1 MMHLELERV
10 QTALAAHYDVQRVL
24 GRGGMSLVYAG
35 RDLVSDTPVAIKVL
49 RPEFAATI
57 LADRFQ
63 REIGILGN
71 LHHPNILRLVA
82 AGTAGHLLYYVMPYA
97 DGGTL
102 EERLEREI
110 QLRLDEALHITRLIA
125 RAIDYAHGHNVLHR
139 DIKPGNVI
147 FDHGE
152 AMVCDFGVAR
162 AIVRA
167 SEETISSSG
176 IVVGTPSY
184 MSPEQAAGNGIVDR
198 PSDIYGLA
206 CVAYEML
213 AGEPPF
219 TGRTPQAV
227 FARQIA
233 QPPPS
238 IRVVRPDVPEHVELA
253 LMRGLAK
260 RPDDRPGTA
269 MEFAMAM
276 QAPDWEVLRGDARPR
291 MRKRAPH

>member
-1 MMHLELERV
+1 MPLKLERV
-10 QTALAAHYDVQRVL
+10 RTALAARYDVQDIL
-24 GRGGMSLVYAG
+24 GRGGMSLVYG
-35 RDLVSDTPVAIKVL
+35 GLDLLTDAHVAIKVL

-57 LADRFQ
+57 LADRFH
-63 REIGILGN
+63 REIEILGN

-82 AGTAGHLLYYVMPYA
+82 SGTADDLLYYVMPYA

-110 QLRLDEALHITRLIA
+110 QLRLDEALPIA
-125 RAIDYAHGHNVLHR
+125 RLVAQAIDHAHGHNVLHR

-147 FDHGE
+147 FDRGV

-162 AIVRA
+162 AIVR
-167 SEETISSSG
+167 SSDESISSSG
-176 IVVGTPSY
+176 IVVGTASY
-184 MSPEQAAGNGIVDR
+184 MSPEQAAGDGTVDR
-198 PSDIYGLA
+198 HSDIYGLA

-260 RPDDRPGTA
+260 RPDDRPATA
-269 MEFAMAM
+269 MELVKAML
-276 QAPDWEVLRGDARPR
+276 APDWDLLSDDARPR
-291 MRKRAPH
+291 MSKRPRH

>member
-1 MMHLELERV
+1 MPLELERLR
-10 QTALAAHYDVQRVL
+10 TALAARYHVQRIL

-35 RDLVSDTPVAIKVL
+35 RDLVSDTLVAIKVL
-49 RPEFAATI
+49 RPEFATTI
-57 LADRFQ
+57 LADRFH
-63 REIGILGN
+63 REIEILGD

-82 AGTAGHLLYYVMPYA
+82 SGTADDLLYYVMPYA

-102 EERLEREI
+102 EERLKRETH
-110 QLRLDEALHITRLIA
+110 LRLDEALHITRLVA
-125 RAIDYAHGHNVLHR
+125 QAIDYAHGHNVLHR

-147 FDHGE
+147 FDRGE

-167 SEETISSSG
+167 TEQTISSSG

-184 MSPEQAAGNGIVDR
+184 MSPEQAAGEGAIDR
-198 PSDIYGLA
+198 HSDIYALA

-219 TGRTPQAV
+219 TGRTPQSV

-233 QPPPS
+233 QPPSS

-253 LMRGLAK
+253 LTQGLAK
-260 RPDDRPGTA
+260 RPDDRPATA
-269 MEFAMAM
+269 MELAMAM
-276 QAPDWEVLRGDARPR
+276 LGPDWTSLQARARPS
-291 MRKRAPH
+291 MRERARN

>member
-1 MMHLELERV
+1 MTFEFDHV
-10 QTALAAHYDVQRVL
+10 QAALADRYEVHRLL
-24 GRGGMSLVYAG
+24 GRGGMSLVYEG
-35 RDLVSDTPVAIKVL
+35 RDLMLDHLVAIKIL
-49 RPEFAATI
+49 RPEFAVTI
-57 LADRFQ
+57 LAERFH
-63 REIGILGN
+63 REIDILAG
-71 LHHPNILRLVA
+71 LDHPNILRLIA
-82 AGTAGHLLYYVMPYA
+82 SGTTDDLLYYVMPYA

-102 EERLEREI
+102 EDRLALEL
-110 QLRLDEALHITRLIA
+110 QLRFDEAICIVRDVA
-125 RAIDYAHGHNVLHR
+125 AGIDYAHHHNILHR

-147 FDHGE
+147 FDRGV

-162 AIVRA
+162 AIVRS

-176 IVVGTPSY
+176 IVVGTASY
-184 MSPEQAAGNGIVDR
+184 MSPEQAAGEGTVDR
-198 PSDIYGLA
+198 HSDIYALA

-238 IRVVRPDVPEHVELA
+238 IRVVRPDVPKHVELA

-260 RPDDRPGTA
+260 RPDDRPASA
-269 MEFAMAM
+269 MELARAMLE
-276 QAPDWEVLRGDARPR
+276 PDWDLLRKDARPR
-291 MRKRAPH
+291 MRDRLRR

>member
-1 MMHLELERV
+1 MPLKLERV
-10 QTALAAHYDVQRVL
+10 QTALAARYEVQRVL
-24 GRGGMSLVYAG
+24 GRGGMSLVFGG
-35 RDLVSDTPVAIKVL
+35 RDLASDTPVAIKVL

-57 LADRFQ
+57 LADRFH
-63 REIGILGN
+63 REIEILGD

-82 AGTAGHLLYYVMPYA
+82 SGSADNLLYYIMPYA

-102 EERLEREI
+102 EERLERETH
-110 QLRLDEALHITRLIA
+110 LPVDEALHITRLVA
-125 RAIDYAHGHNVLHR
+125 EAIDYAHGHNVLHR

-147 FDHGE
+147 FDRGV

-167 SEETISSSG
+167 SEDDISSSG
-176 IVVGTPSY
+176 IVVGTPTY
-184 MSPEQAAGNGIVDR
+184 MSPEQAAGKGTVDR
-198 PSDIYGLA
+198 HSDIYALS

-238 IRVVRPDVPEHVELA
+238 IRIVRPDVPKHVELA
-253 LMRGLAK
+253 LTQGLAK
-260 RPDDRPGTA
+260 CPDDRPTTA
-269 MEFAMAM
+269 MELAMAM
-276 QAPDWEVLRGDARPR
+276 LAPDWDVLAASERPPSR
-291 MRKRAPH
+291 RRVRN

>member
-1 MMHLELERV
+1 MPFEFERV
-10 QTALAAHYDVQRVL
+10 QAALADRYEVYRLL
-24 GRGGMSLVYAG
+24 GRGGMSLVYEG
-35 RDLVSDTPVAIKVL
+35 RDLMLDDLVAIKIL
-49 RPEFAATI
+49 RPEFAVTI
-57 LADRFQ
+57 LAERFH
-63 REIGILGN
+63 REIDILAG
-71 LHHPNILRLVA
+71 LDHPNILRLIA
-82 AGTAGHLLYYVMPYA
+82 SGTANDLLYYVMPYA

-102 EERLEREI
+102 EDRLAHEL
-110 QLRLDEALHITRLIA
+110 QLRFDEAICIVRDVA
-125 RAIDYAHGHNVLHR
+125 AGIDYAHDHNILHR

-147 FDHGE
+147 FDRGV

-162 AIVRA
+162 AIVR
-167 SEETISSSG
+167 SSDEGISSSG
-176 IVVGTPSY
+176 IVVGTASY
-184 MSPEQAAGNGIVDR
+184 MSPEQAAGKGTVDR
-198 PSDIYGLA
+198 HSDIYGLA

-260 RPDDRPGTA
+260 RPNDRPASA
-269 MEFAMAM
+269 MELAKAML
-276 QAPDWEVLRGDARPR
+276 APEWDVLREGARPR
-291 MRKRAPH
+291 MGERAQH